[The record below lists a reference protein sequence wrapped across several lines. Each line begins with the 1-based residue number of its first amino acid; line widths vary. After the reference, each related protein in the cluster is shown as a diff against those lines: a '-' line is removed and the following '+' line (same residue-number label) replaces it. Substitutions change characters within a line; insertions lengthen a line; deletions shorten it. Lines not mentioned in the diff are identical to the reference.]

1 MSGLLLI
8 EQRQSKGVPAMSKS
22 IAFYHGRDN
31 VFHAVDT
38 DNLPIAQNLQV
49 IDFVV
54 AVINAGF
61 HGVVVDETKLSDGRF
76 IQCISANQDTPE
88 GQIVQ
93 ALAITADL
101 GKPMPSIDF
110 VLEKIKK
117 IYADLGGG
125 NV

>member
-1 MSGLLLI
+1 
-8 EQRQSKGVPAMSKS
+8 MSKS
-22 IAFYHGRDN
+22 IAFYYGRDD
-31 VFHAVDT
+31 VFHVIDT

-61 HGVVVDETKLSDGRF
+61 NGVVVDETKLSDGRF